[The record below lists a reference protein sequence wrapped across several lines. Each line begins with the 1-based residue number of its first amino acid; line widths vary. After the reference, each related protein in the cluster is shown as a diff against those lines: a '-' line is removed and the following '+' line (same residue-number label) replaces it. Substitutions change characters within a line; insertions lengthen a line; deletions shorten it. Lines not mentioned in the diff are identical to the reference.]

1 MWREPQGPR
10 LLPKL
15 GPSPRHH
22 YSLLLANES
31 IFVPSVTNKVSG
43 HWTSEWMA
51 GPPLLLSLI
60 MAKGVRKQPRG
71 KGGMRAPPSSP
82 FYSFQDDKAIH
93 QPQTVI
99 NMQTG
104 DFPGGP
110 VFEHLLSNTGDLGS
124 TPGLG
129 TKIPSSAEQLNP

>member
-1 MWREPQGPR
+1 MDGRAT
-10 LLPKL
+10 
-15 GPSPRHH
+15 PSP
-22 YSLLLANES
+22 
-31 IFVPSVTNKVSG
+31 VPDYG
-43 HWTSEWMA
+43 
-51 GPPLLLSLI
+51 
-60 MAKGVRKQPRG
+60 KGVRKRLRG

-110 VFEHLLSNTGDLGS
+110 GFEHLLSNAGDLGS

-129 TKIPSSAEQLNP
+129 TKIPPSAEQLHPGATTRGAHAPQQRPSTAGRTEPNLALVCRWEGAGGD

>member
-1 MWREPQGPR
+1 VWREPQGPR

-22 YSLLLANES
+22 DSLLLPNES
-31 IFVPSVTNKVSG
+31 IFFPSVTNEVSV

-60 MAKGVRKQPRG
+60 TAEGVRKRPRG

-99 NMQTG
+99 NMQKG
-104 DFPGGP
+104 ICFP
-110 VFEHLLSNTGDLGS
+110 TQ
-124 TPGLG
+124 G
-129 TKIPSSAEQLNP
+129 TWVQPLV